1 MPPSP
6 VSPTLFLVGV
16 GEEFVNTSAELPRA
30 VARSGISPIEVLLDS
45 EDAMFS
51 RDRLAVNMH
60 QMFQNQDNRRFAYGL
75 VVTET
80 VFTVYMFDHSGAV
93 ASQPCNYHQNPD
105 QFCAVVS
112 GLASDKAESIGFDT
126 NIFSQGHYGRIRT
139 FESGSNDRSTA
150 VQYTI
155 EESLFQFSSLV
166 GRGTI
171 CWLCSRPDHFNSTF
185 VVKDAWISP
194 SELGGREFEGSLLHH
209 AKSQGVRLGISQVQ
223 HFEQVRSGKDAS
235 NLDTVLHNR
244 QVEWSSPEGK
254 KIDRV
259 HTRIVMETH
268 GKTLDKFTSRREFL
282 LAFQDAVLGM
292 KCGHSR
298 VNFLTNLLTA
308 HRNLHQVARILHR
321 DISIRNILINPE
333 GVEGDRG
340 ILIDFDHAI
349 RLEEASRYSTMS
361 KIVFPFFLLHE
372 PGLTSRILNRGRG
385 VTCREMYWTLKDRTH
400 IWTI

>member
-1 MPPSP
+1 LCCS
-6 VSPTLFLVGV
+6 LW
-16 GEEFVNTSAELPRA
+16 
-30 VARSGISPIEVLLDS
+30 
-45 EDAMFS
+45 
-51 RDRLAVNMH
+51 
-60 QMFQNQDNRRFAYGL
+60 
-75 VVTET
+75 
-80 VFTVYMFDHSGAV
+80 
-93 ASQPCNYHQNPD
+93 
-105 QFCAVVS
+105 
-112 GLASDKAESIGFDT
+112 LASDKAESIDFDT
-126 NIFSQGHYGRIRT
+126 SIFSQGHYGRIRT

-194 SELGGREFEGSLLHH
+194 SVEGSSRGPCCTMPNPREYGLVFLKSNTLNKFGVEKMLPTLTLCCTTARLNGVLL
-209 AKSQGVRLGISQVQ
+209 K
-223 HFEQVRSGKDAS
+223 
-235 NLDTVLHNR
+235 
-244 QVEWSSPEGK
+244 GK

-333 GVEGDRG
+333 GVKEIVGFSST
-340 ILIDFDHAI
+340 LIMLSDSKRPPLFDNVQNCI
-349 RLEEASRYSTMS
+349 PL
-361 KIVFPFFLLHE
+361 FLYMNPDL
-372 PGLTSRILNRGRG
+372 P
-385 VTCREMYWTLKDRTH
+385 REF
-400 IWTI
+400 